1 MGSMIYKWHREGQV
15 FQGVYLNGQVAIK
28 VLNIDY
34 DDPAGAAAVSS
45 ECKRMSRYVAVVTLV

>member
-34 DDPAGAAAVSS
+34 DDPAGAAS
-45 ECKRMSRYVAVVTLV
+45 CYKC